1 MQALPHLRLWL
12 KIIPDCV
19 GTDLCYFTQE
29 PKGEKKVAYAV
40 SAYIPVLT
48 QTHPLFKDSM
58 QKITSASLR
67 KFHTDSLSEAGAPII
82 VLQESLAQHIK
93 AYAKKLTHMDD
104 KEKVA
109 QIVAGTSFMAC
120 P

>member
-1 MQALPHLRLWL
+1 MRLCL

-19 GTDLCYFTQE
+19 GTDPCYFAQE
-29 PKGEKKVAYAV
+29 PKGEKKVADAV
-40 SAYIPVLT
+40 LAYIPVLT
-48 QTHPLFKDSM
+48 QTHPCFKQSTH
-58 QKITSASLR
+58 KFTNTSLR

-82 VLQESLAQHIK
+82 VQQESLAQHTK
-93 AYAKKLTHMDD
+93 AYAKKLTHMDN

-109 QIVAGTSFMAC
+109 QIVAGTSFMAF